1 MKESAN
7 SRKGGKGG
15 GDDKQL
21 KSLKVQRNK
30 NDVNILVTK
39 PHEWPYKSET
49 GINSYYSFTD
59 NFSNSHQKLK
69 HWSALK
75 TSKGTHF

>member
-1 MKESAN
+1 MKESAAVE
-7 SRKGGKGG
+7 RGGKGG

-21 KSLKVQRNK
+21 ESLKVQRNK

-39 PHEWPYKSET
+39 SHERPYKLET
-49 GINSYYSFTD
+49 GINSYHSFTD